1 MERFYLITNRA
12 KDPDLTVTDQIR
24 QYLEERGK
32 TCLLCDNSEK
42 GEKYHYTDP
51 AQVPSDIDGILVLGG
66 DGTLLQA
73 AGDVVDLQIPLLG
86 INLGTL
92 GYLAEIDRDTLY
104 PALDHLMADEY
115 TIEHRMML
123 CGSIYRDGKLI
134 AEDAALNDITITREG
149 NLRVVRFDNY
159 VNGEFLNSYSADGI
173 IIDRLQPLRGRPD
186 HLTVGKPDAD
196 DAACPAHPEYEKHCL
211 PGRGCDRGGARA
223 FERRRH

>member
-51 AQVPSDIDGILVLGG
+51 AKVPSDIDGILVLGG

-104 PALDHLMADEY
+104 PALDHLMAD
-115 TIEHRMML
+115 
-123 CGSIYRDGKLI
+123 
-134 AEDAALNDITITREG
+134 
-149 NLRVVRFDNY
+149 
-159 VNGEFLNSYSADGI
+159 GI
-173 IIDRLQPLRGRPD
+173 IIATPTGSTGYSLSAGGPIISPSASLMLMTPLAPHTLNTRSIVFPAEDVIEVELGPSRDGGIEQGMAYFDGDTRVPMKTGDRIVIKKARRDTLIVKISNISFLETLR
-186 HLTVGKPDAD
+186 KKMANI
-196 DAACPAHPEYEKHCL
+196 
-211 PGRGCDRGGARA
+211 
-223 FERRRH
+223 